1 VLHLLYSRFFT
12 RVLRDLGWVS
22 VSEPFARLLTQGMV
36 IKDGA
41 KMSKSRGNVVDPDE
55 LIGAYGADTARLFSL
70 FAAPPEKDLEWS
82 ERGVEGAWRFH
93 ARVWRLAFAAGDT
106 GEKLAFGDPGAPT
119 DDAAK
124 ALWSKTHDTIMRVTR
139 DIGERMHF
147 NTAIAAVM
155 ELVNAIYEY
164 RAGNNE
170 RFDAVTSFAIGSTLR
185 LLFPFV
191 PHIPSE
197 IWSRLVVEPAI
208 DDVGWPEHD
217 DAALASD
224 FVEIGIQLNGK
235 LRSRL
240 SVAADASGEELER
253 LALADEKVAAVLAGK
268 RPRKV
273 IVVPGRLVNVVV

>member
-1 VLHLLYSRFFT
+1 
-12 RVLRDLGWVS
+12 
-22 VSEPFARLLTQGMV
+22 
-36 IKDGA
+36 
-41 KMSKSRGNVVDPDE
+41 
-55 LIGAYGADTARLFSL
+55 
-70 FAAPPEKDLEWS
+70 
-82 ERGVEGAWRFH
+82 
-93 ARVWRLAFAAGDT
+93 
-106 GEKLAFGDPGAPT
+106 
-119 DDAAK
+119 
-124 ALWSKTHDTIMRVTR
+124 MRVTR

-191 PHIPSE
+191 PHITSE